1 MRTQVILQGF
11 DVNPSSLVGYRLRE
25 ERERLGL
32 KQSEIAEL
40 AGVSREMWGR
50 YERGA
55 LPGSEVLIAL
65 ASIKSPEKLDVLYV
79 ITGQRS
85 APVDEAQTLPP
96 RERALIDNYRACD
109 DDGKRVIEGAA
120 RLGSQSKAA

>member
-85 APVDEAQTLPP
+85 ATPSPMAWPP
-96 RERALIDNYRACD
+96 L
-109 DDGKRVIEGAA
+109 VQ
-120 RLGSQSKAA
+120 L

>member
-55 LPGSEVLIAL
+55 LPGCEVLIAL
-65 ASIKSPEKLDVLYV
+65 ASIKSPEKLDVLYI

-85 APVDEAQTLPP
+85 APVDEAQALPP